1 MRIFMKRVLVLLV
14 VSALLYGCSAKE
26 AVPNETAPTQEKETP
41 KEGKQ
46 EPEKVEIKEPE
57 VVVEEPIEEPQE
69 TPVET
74 TSGLTQDEF
83 VIQTF
88 ADYGFTAPDRSQWQ
102 FENQGPNKVAVIIKE
117 PVQRGRP
124 NISKLIFLWNGS
136 AEQAE
141 ILHLSINNRVII

>member
-1 MRIFMKRVLVLLV
+1 MKRVLVLLV

-57 VVVEEPIEEPQE
+57 VVVEEPVEEPQE